1 MQMRRAARIGNG
13 EERDKREQRETREWK
28 WEFECDFHLP
38 PPIVMLNLMSHFS
51 MEDGEGAGGGVK
63 ILIFSFSGR
72 YFWLLCVPFRFVWFR
87 LVWFASFF
95 ALLFCFHLPNAF
107 LLSYSHT
114 RTLMHTL
121 VTGRACSRTA

>member
-13 EERDKREQRETREWK
+13 KAREKRETREWK

-51 MEDGEGAGGGVK
+51 MERSGAGGGVK

-72 YFWLLCVPFRFVWFR
+72 YFWLLCVPFRLVWFR
-87 LVWFASFF
+87 LVLPRF
-95 ALLFCFHLPNAF
+95 LLCFDLSNAF
-107 LLSYSHT
+107 LFSHT
-114 RTLMHTL
+114 RTLKQTRIHTL
-121 VTGRACSRTA
+121 VTGRACSRTG

>member
-28 WEFECDFHLP
+28 WKFECDFHLP

-72 YFWLLCVPFRFVWFR
+72 YFWLLCVPFR
-87 LVWFASFF
+87 LVSFG
-95 ALLFCFHLPNAF
+95 LVCLVFCSAF
-107 LLSYSHT
+107 LLS
-114 RTLMHTL
+114 L
-121 VTGRACSRTA
+121 A

>member
-13 EERDKREQRETREWK
+13 EERDKRETRETREWK

-51 MEDGEGAGGGVK
+51 MKEGEGGVEGGVK

-72 YFWLLCVPFRFVWFR
+72 YFWLLCVPFR

-95 ALLFCFHLPNAF
+95 ALLCFDLPNAF
-107 LLSYSHT
+107 LLSKSHT
-114 RTLMHTL
+114 HGHSYTH
-121 VTGRACSRTA
+121 